1 MKERVSVCKKVSEKE
16 RESERERERSVCLRN
31 GEREKVFCTYKNDG
45 MSCCTF
51 LFCLRIFFY
60 GQKSL
65 ERKANKTEMKAV
77 VGVEAETGTK
87 WLSANG
93 QSFKRSTNYN
103 TR

>member
-1 MKERVSVCKKVSEKE
+1 MYWRMKERVSVCKKVSEKE

-60 GQKSL
+60 VPKIS
-65 ERKANKTEMKAV
+65 
-77 VGVEAETGTK
+77 GTK
-87 WLSANG
+87 G
-93 QSFKRSTNYN
+93 KQDRDEG
-103 TR
+103 RGGGGDGG